1 VTKRSPLFSSAAR
14 AAWLVASLGLS
25 VIAAWLIARDVEW
38 ADVARFIARANGG
51 WLLAALASFV
61 LTLVVKALRW
71 RALFVPR
78 PRDMSVWHLFAAMV
92 FGQMFNMS
100 LPMRAGDVSRAAIIG
115 RPGLSRMT
123 ALATVAAE
131 KWVDMAAALVLALGL
146 LPFMAW
152 PDWARSPLD
161 VVGAVVLMGVL
172 GLIGVAMFRRP
183 ISALVQRVEQ
193 ASLPSLVARVM
204 QWLRRAWQGM
214 AALRT
219 PGAALG
225 VAGWTVL
232 TWALG
237 ALTNWLVGESLGLH
251 GTAVMWGF
259 VLLVLQVG
267 VAAPSTPGRLFVFE
281 ALAMGALS
289 PFGVRGDLAL
299 AYAVVLHV
307 VVIGPIILGGLALW
321 PFVVR
326 AGNAQLQAEVES

>member
-1 VTKRSPLFSSAAR
+1 MTNRSSLFSSAAR
-14 AAWLVASLGLS
+14 TAWLIFSLVLS
-25 VIAAWLIARDVEW
+25 VMAAWLIARDVQW
-38 ADVARFIARANGG
+38 TAVARSIVRANAG

-61 LTLVVKALRW
+61 LTLVLKALRW

-78 PRDMSVWHLFAAMV
+78 PRGVSVWDLFAAMV

-123 ALATVAAE
+123 VLATVAAE
-131 KWVDMAAALVLALGL
+131 KWVDIVAALALALGL

-161 VVGAVVLMGVL
+161 VTGAVVLMGIL
-172 GLIGVAMFRRP
+172 GLVGVAIFRRP

-193 ASLPSLVARVM
+193 AGLPSLVARIM
-204 QWLRRAWQGM
+204 QWMRRAWQGM

-225 VAGWTVL
+225 VAGWTIL
-232 TWALG
+232 IWALG
-237 ALTNWLVGESLGLH
+237 ASTNWLAGQALDLH

-259 VLLVLQVG
+259 LLLVLQVG
-267 VAAPSTPGRLFVFE
+267 VAAPSTPGRIFVFE

-299 AYAVVLHV
+299 AYAVILHV
-307 VVIGPIILGGLALW
+307 IVIVPITLGGLALW
-321 PFVVR
+321 PFIAR
-326 AGNAQLQAEVES
+326 AGDAHLRAEVES